1 MLELLPLVEM
11 LKYQASL
18 NSVTGGRGTYS
29 MDFLTYEEVPR
40 ELAPKIIEEQ
50 KAGKTAV
57 AAS

>member
-1 MLELLPLVEM
+1 

-57 AAS
+57 TAS